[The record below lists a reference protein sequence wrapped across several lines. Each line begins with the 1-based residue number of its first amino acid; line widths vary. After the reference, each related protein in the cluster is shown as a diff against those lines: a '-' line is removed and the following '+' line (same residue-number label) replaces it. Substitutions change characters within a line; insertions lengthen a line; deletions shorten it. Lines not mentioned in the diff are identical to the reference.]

1 MTKKDQVSGTHRIN
15 DAMLDEMLAGTD
27 AAAMFHSGGLLSEL
41 RQRLAERILDAEMEV
56 HLDQQVEGER
66 GNTRNGHNRKRVL
79 TDNGSMPL
87 AVPQDRQGTF
97 EPQLVERYCRR
108 LPGFDAKVIQLF
120 AHGMSTRHI
129 QRTVQELYGVSVSP
143 ELIAKVTDVVLEE
156 YETWQARP
164 LQERY
169 PIVYLDAIQVKV
181 RDAGSVT
188 NRAVYLGIGVAEDGR
203 KEILGLWLGEK
214 EGARYWLMVLNELKA
229 RGVKDIP
236 IAVVDGLKGFSEAL
250 ETAFPE
256 EVVQTCIVHLLRHS
270 LSSASYKE
278 RAELAAALKRIYQG
292 SSETEAEAALDAFED
307 SALGERYPDVVRSWR
322 TAWSRVIPYFT
333 FSTPIRKAIYT
344 TNAIESLN
352 SVIRRA

>member
-27 AAAMFHSGGLLSEL
+27 AAAMFHSGELLSEL

-87 AVPQDRQGTF
+87 AVPRDRQGTF
-97 EPQLVERYCRR
+97 EPQLVEWYCRR

-156 YETWQARP
+156 YEVWQSRP

-181 RDAGSVT
+181 RDAGLVT

-229 RGVKDIP
+229 RGVKDNSDRGGRRSEGLFRGFG
-236 IAVVDGLKGFSEAL
+236 DGLSGGGGSDVHRASAA
-250 ETAFPE
+250 AFAVE
-256 EVVQTCIVHLLRHS
+256 CIV
-270 LSSASYKE
+270 
-278 RAELAAALKRIYQG
+278 QG
-292 SSETEAEAALDAFED
+292 AGGTGSGPEADLP
-307 SALGERYPDVVRSWR
+307 G
-322 TAWSRVIPYFT
+322 
-333 FSTPIRKAIYT
+333 
-344 TNAIESLN
+344 IE
-352 SVIRRA
+352 